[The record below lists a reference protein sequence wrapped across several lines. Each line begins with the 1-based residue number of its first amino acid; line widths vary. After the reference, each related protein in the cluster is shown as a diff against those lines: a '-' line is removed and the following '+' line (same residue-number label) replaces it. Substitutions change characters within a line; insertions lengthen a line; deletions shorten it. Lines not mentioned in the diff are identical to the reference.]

1 MCLADDYESDNEE
14 IFVEE
19 SFVDDR
25 NQYEY
30 IDKKIEDDLKDE
42 TGIVSSELEEKLN
55 LQGCFDEDIEML
67 SDEEIECLED
77 TDFSDCIVYAEY
89 YAVTDCEDKEQ
100 IVEDDMIPLTS
111 NEVDMLIESHYY
123 GKENDLDSVVSERV
137 NSEDEDYESS
147 IIDKTMEAIGLKP
160 KNVYAENAKSIGGIN
175 DKKHYSYL
183 KKMYYFNKTKYY
195 YHDSRGEK
203 NYYYQLIGTMTWT
216 KMPDNRLLDVY
227 QLSWNGLSY
236 EFPSVSEKEDWRKQ
250 GVDLSPTVVRA
261 YDKESFYVEKDGDGS
276 QKGYSMIRHIRKKQT
291 CIGVYSNGKVDL
303 KNGQFIKNQNGIS
316 GAYDLIND
324 RSTSTD
330 SKIYYKNYYNDS
342 IKITVYLKDTVK
354 NTAVIYQ
361 DYVHAKLKARLK
373 EGVVTSIA
381 ISVIEKDWKAISLLS
396 CIYRRYVEYTPAG
409 IGTYNGWLVML

>member
-1 MCLADDYESDNEE
+1 
-14 IFVEE
+14 
-19 SFVDDR
+19 
-25 NQYEY
+25 
-30 IDKKIEDDLKDE
+30 
-42 TGIVSSELEEKLN
+42 
-55 LQGCFDEDIEML
+55 
-67 SDEEIECLED
+67 
-77 TDFSDCIVYAEY
+77 
-89 YAVTDCEDKEQ
+89 
-100 IVEDDMIPLTS
+100 
-111 NEVDMLIESHYY
+111 
-123 GKENDLDSVVSERV
+123 
-137 NSEDEDYESS
+137 
-147 IIDKTMEAIGLKP
+147 
-160 KNVYAENAKSIGGIN
+160 
-175 DKKHYSYL
+175 
-183 KKMYYFNKTKYY
+183 
-195 YHDSRGEK
+195 
-203 NYYYQLIGTMTWT
+203 
-216 KMPDNRLLDVY
+216 MPDNRLLDVY

>member
-1 MCLADDYESDNEE
+1 
-14 IFVEE
+14 
-19 SFVDDR
+19 
-25 NQYEY
+25 
-30 IDKKIEDDLKDE
+30 
-42 TGIVSSELEEKLN
+42 
-55 LQGCFDEDIEML
+55 
-67 SDEEIECLED
+67 
-77 TDFSDCIVYAEY
+77 
-89 YAVTDCEDKEQ
+89 
-100 IVEDDMIPLTS
+100 
-111 NEVDMLIESHYY
+111 
-123 GKENDLDSVVSERV
+123 
-137 NSEDEDYESS
+137 
-147 IIDKTMEAIGLKP
+147 
-160 KNVYAENAKSIGGIN
+160 
-175 DKKHYSYL
+175 
-183 KKMYYFNKTKYY
+183 
-195 YHDSRGEK
+195 
-203 NYYYQLIGTMTWT
+203 MTWS

-261 YDKESFYVEKDGDGS
+261 YDKESFYVEKDGD
-276 QKGYSMIRHIRKKQT
+276 
-291 CIGVYSNGKVDL
+291 GKVDL

>member
-19 SFVDDR
+19 SFADDR

-30 IDKKIEDDLKDE
+30 IDKKIEDDLKDV
-42 TGIVSSELEEKLN
+42 GDSIGKLVDN
-55 LQGCFDEDIEML
+55 
-67 SDEEIECLED
+67 
-77 TDFSDCIVYAEY
+77 AEY

-203 NYYYQLIGTMTWT
+203 I
-216 KMPDNRLLDVY
+216 
-227 QLSWNGLSY
+227 
-236 EFPSVSEKEDWRKQ
+236 
-250 GVDLSPTVVRA
+250 
-261 YDKESFYVEKDGDGS
+261 
-276 QKGYSMIRHIRKKQT
+276 II
-291 CIGVYSNGKVDL
+291 
-303 KNGQFIKNQNGIS
+303 
-316 GAYDLIND
+316 IN
-324 RSTSTD
+324 
-330 SKIYYKNYYNDS
+330 
-342 IKITVYLKDTVK
+342 
-354 NTAVIYQ
+354 
-361 DYVHAKLKARLK
+361 
-373 EGVVTSIA
+373 
-381 ISVIEKDWKAISLLS
+381 
-396 CIYRRYVEYTPAG
+396 
-409 IGTYNGWLVML
+409 